1 MVEGNVVRLNSKKN
15 KIPKEKKSRARTKIK
30 VKF

>member
-1 MVEGNVVRLNSKKN
+1 MVEGNVVRGNSKR